1 MTFILCAVNSATF
14 LNYTFKQI
22 HIYWVTASLATRTRG
37 GQSTVGWHS
46 STRLFG
52 QLHAVNVNKMGT
64 VSQNV
69 NKNCIVMVKMHST

>member
-1 MTFILCAVNSATF
+1 MQFNSATF
-14 LNYTFKQI
+14 KFLNYTLKKI
-22 HIYWVTASLATRTRG
+22 HIYWVAASLATRTRG
-37 GQSTVGWHS
+37 GENTVDWHS

-69 NKNCIVMVKMHST
+69 DKNCIMMVKMHST